1 MLEKNEK
8 TDIRHLTSSIYAASG
23 GNLMGIHSQRLSARK
38 RLRVGALEETFK
50 SAGINEM
57 AELFADFEVNKSPR
71 WQRLLRLTSISFVL
85 HVIFFAAII
94 YVPVLRAAFHIAD
107 KFSGA
112 EYVDEDYEKINIS
125 DAVMLDAGGRFQYPP
140 GYFDDQLAN
149 QDAKVIE
156 EAKAIPTPKPMPVPT
171 PVPTPKPSPSPS
183 PTPQPTASPSTDAD
197 GTVAS
202 DNKLT
207 PEEQE
212 ADKNLDKIA
221 EQHKVRRPKTINKRP
236 FVDLL
241 VKYNELKEKG
251 EIDLNKP
258 VEMTIEADRN
268 DDGTLRNVVV
278 TRKSGDPKLIEATKD
293 FVAALSASGALD
305 FLEGAGHLTLNL
317 KLDDAAVSVSAST
330 EVASPDDAKQMAGG
344 YNLLL
349 AGGAI
354 AKKGRDEATIMRNT
368 SVTYKGK
375 VITLSFN
382 LARSAI
388 TEMLKKQ
395 IPAS

>member
-1 MLEKNEK
+1 
-8 TDIRHLTSSIYAASG
+8 
-23 GNLMGIHSQRLSARK
+23 
-38 RLRVGALEETFK
+38 VGALEETFK

-57 AELFADFEVNKSPR
+57 AQLFADFEVNKSPR
-71 WQRLLRLTSISFVL
+71 WQRLLRLTGISFAL

-140 GYFDDQLAN
+140 GYFDDQLADS
-149 QDAKVIE
+149 DAKVIE
-156 EAKAIPTPKPMPVPT
+156 EAKAIPTPIPTPKPT
-171 PVPTPKPSPSPS
+171 PVPTPKPSPSSSPS
-183 PTPQPTASPSTDAD
+183 PSPTASPSTNAD

-207 PEEQE
+207 PEEQ

-221 EQHKVRRPKTINKRP
+221 EEHKVRRPKTINKRP

-293 FVAALSASGALD
+293 FVAALSASGVLD

-317 KLDDAAVSVSAST
+317 KLDDVTVSVNAST
-330 EVASPDDAKQMAGG
+330 EVASADDAKQMSSG
-344 YNLLL
+344 YNLIL

-368 SVTYKGK
+368 NVTYKGK